1 MTFCKEITLNVNH
14 NQQLEK
20 DMAVDQ
26 EKMLQT
32 LYDSLFGVFTGTPPG
47 GEAGSEAD
55 KTVLMLNWPG
65 QAIDMA
71 TFANPWSP
79 ANPQGSQKALETFST
94 LVNPVPLINVGYVA
108 SNKKISDV
116 QSLVVNATVVPP
128 EPSPEA
134 KKAYDEAKAYLTAM
148 VDGYDNNT
156 GAPIKTEGDSPVYAN
171 YKRKKDAYLSA
182 STSFLNQY
190 LLLDMSKPEDQRK
203 WSILGPNL
211 QEKVDTAMADWI
223 AAQKT
228 KTEDML
234 ATLSQSSTNQ
244 VGQLFTDARNNFN
257 TITRA
262 SIENVG
268 ERFHPSYARPAAWFA
283 PGAADTWSE
292 MTVSSEETKVE
303 EHSDFTSYGGGVS
316 ASWGLW
322 SGSGSFNKQD
332 GHESMDKETSDL
344 KISFK
349 YTRVEIDRPWF
360 NGLLYDVGGWSIGK
374 AGGPGSISN
383 GTKTQDGKM
392 MPIMPTAF
400 IAIRDLKISAK
411 WGKEDKDLIT
421 SKLSTKA
428 SFGWGPFRVSGNYE
442 SSNRDM
448 TQTTKFDGTTIT
460 SDGLQIV
467 GWINTVVQKSPPK

>member
-1 MTFCKEITLNVNH
+1 
-14 NQQLEK
+14 
-20 DMAVDQ
+20 MAIEQ

-47 GEAGSEAD
+47 GVAGSEAD

-79 ANPQGSQKALETFST
+79 ANPKGSQEALETFSA
-94 LVNPVPLINVGYVA
+94 LVDPVPLINVGYVA
-108 SNKKISDV
+108 STKKISDV
-116 QSLVVNATVVPP
+116 QKLVVNANVVPP
-128 EPSPEA
+128 EPTEEQ
-134 KKAYDEAKAYLTAM
+134 KKAYDTAKAYLTAM
-148 VDGYDNNT
+148 VDGYDDNT

-182 STSFLNQY
+182 STNFLNQY

-211 QEKVDTAMADWI
+211 QEKVDTAMSDWI
-223 AAQKT
+223 TAQKT

-234 ATLSQSSTNQ
+234 STLSQSSTNQ
-244 VGQLFTDARNNFN
+244 VGQLFTDARKNFD
-257 TITRA
+257 TIQRA
-262 SIENVG
+262 SVKTVG
-268 ERFHPSYARPAAWFA
+268 ERYHPSYARPAAWFA
-283 PGAADTWSE
+283 PGNADTWTE
-292 MTVSSEETKVE
+292 MSVSSEETKIA
-303 EHSDFTSYGGGVS
+303 EHSDFTKYGGGVS

-322 SGSGSFNKQD
+322 SGSGSFDKENA
-332 GHESMDKETSDL
+332 HESMDKETSEL
-344 KISFK
+344 TISFK

-360 NGLLYDVGGWSIGK
+360 NGLLYDVGGWSISK
-374 AGGPGSISN
+374 AGGPDSISN
-383 GTKTQDGKM
+383 GTKMQDGKM
-392 MPIMPTAF
+392 MPIMPTSF

-411 WGKEDKDLIT
+411 WGKEDYDLIT

-442 SSNRDM
+442 NSSRDM
-448 TQTTKFDGTTIT
+448 THNTIFDGTTIK
-460 SDGLQIV
+460 SDGLQII
-467 GWINTVVQKSPPK
+467 GWINTVVHKSPPQ

>member
-1 MTFCKEITLNVNH
+1 
-14 NQQLEK
+14 
-20 DMAVDQ
+20 MAIEQ

-32 LYDSLFGVFTGTPPG
+32 LYDSLFGVFTGKPPG
-47 GEAGSEAD
+47 GEAGSESE

-65 QAIDMA
+65 QAIDTA

-79 ANPQGSQKALETFST
+79 ANPNGSQEALETFSA

-108 SNKKISDV
+108 SSKKVSEV
-116 QSLVVNATVVPP
+116 HELVVNANVVPS
-128 EPSPEA
+128 EPTAEQKA
-134 KKAYDEAKAYLTAM
+134 AYDKAKAYLTAL
-148 VDGYDNNT
+148 VDGYDDNT

-182 STSFLNQY
+182 STNFLNQY

-211 QEKVDTAMADWI
+211 QEKVDTAMNDWI

-234 ATLSQSSTNQ
+234 ATFSQSSNNQ
-244 VGQLFTDARNNFN
+244 VGQLFMDARKNFN
-257 TITRA
+257 TIRRA
-262 SIENVG
+262 SVKNVG
-268 ERFHPSYARPAAWFA
+268 ERFQPSYARPAAWFA
-283 PGAADTWSE
+283 PGNADTWSE
-292 MTVSSEETKVE
+292 ISVSSKEIKIK
-303 EHSDFTSYGGGVS
+303 EHSDFTKYGGGVS

-322 SGSGSFNKQD
+322 SGSGSFDKED

-344 KISFK
+344 TISFK

-360 NGLLYDVGGWSIGK
+360 NGLLYEVDGWDIGK

-383 GTKTQDGKM
+383 GTKIQDGKM
-392 MPIMPTAF
+392 MPIMPTSF

-411 WGKEDKDLIT
+411 WGKEDRELIT

-428 SFGWGPFRVSGNYE
+428 SFGWGPFRISGNYE
-442 SSNRDM
+442 SSKRDM
-448 TQTTKFDGTTIT
+448 TSNTKFDGTTIENK
-460 SDGLQIV
+460 GLQII
-467 GWINTVVQKSPPK
+467 GWINTVLHKSPPQ

>member
-1 MTFCKEITLNVNH
+1 
-14 NQQLEK
+14 
-20 DMAVDQ
+20 MAIEQ

-47 GEAGSEAD
+47 GEAGSESD

-79 ANPQGSQKALETFST
+79 ANPEGSQEALETFSA
-94 LVNPVPLINVGYVA
+94 LVDPVPLINVGYVA
-108 SNKKISDV
+108 SNKKISEV
-116 QSLVVNATVVPP
+116 QKLVVNANVVPP
-128 EPSPEA
+128 ESTEEQ
-134 KKAYDEAKAYLTAM
+134 KKAYNKAKDYLTAM
-148 VDGYDNNT
+148 VDGYDDET
-156 GAPIKTEGDSPVYAN
+156 GAPIKTEGVSPVYAN

-211 QEKVDTAMADWI
+211 QEKVDTAMNDWI
-223 AAQKT
+223 TAQKT

-234 ATLSQSSTNQ
+234 AILSQSSTNQ
-244 VGQLFTDARNNFN
+244 VGQLFQDARNNFD
-257 TITRA
+257 TIQRA
-262 SIENVG
+262 SVKTAG
-268 ERFHPSYARPAAWFA
+268 DRYHPSYARPAAWFA
-283 PGAADTWSE
+283 AGKADTWTE
-292 MTVSSEETKVE
+292 MSVSSEETKIE
-303 EHSDFTSYGGGVS
+303 EHSDFKKYGGGAS

-322 SGSGSFNKQD
+322 SGSGSFSKEE

-344 KISFK
+344 TISFK

-360 NGLLYDVGGWSIGK
+360 NGLLYDVAGWSIGA
-374 AGGPGSISN
+374 AGGKDSISN

-392 MPIMPTAF
+392 MPIMPNAF

-411 WGKEDKDLIT
+411 WGKEDKELIT

-442 SSNRDM
+442 SSKRDM
-448 TQTTKFDGTTIT
+448 THTTKFDGTTIN
-460 SDGLQIV
+460 SDGLQII
-467 GWINTVVQKSPPK
+467 GWINTVLHKSPPQ

>member
-1 MTFCKEITLNVNH
+1 
-14 NQQLEK
+14 
-20 DMAVDQ
+20 MAVNQ

-71 TFANPWSP
+71 AFANPWSP
-79 ANPQGSQKALETFST
+79 VNPQGSQEALETFST
-94 LVNPVPLINVGYVA
+94 LVDPVPLINVGYVA
-108 SNKKISDV
+108 SNKMISDV
-116 QSLVVNATVVPP
+116 QSLVVNANVVAPD
-128 EPSPEA
+128 PSPEA
-134 KKAYDEAKAYLTAM
+134 KNAYDKAKAYLTAM
-148 VDGYDNNT
+148 VDGYDNDT

-203 WSILGPNL
+203 WSILGPNF
-211 QEKVDTAMADWI
+211 QEKVDTAMVDWI

-262 SIENVG
+262 STKTVG

-283 PGAADTWSE
+283 PGAADTWTE
-292 MTVSSEETKVE
+292 MSVSSKETKVE
-303 EHSDFTSYGGGVS
+303 EHSDFTSYGGGAS

-332 GHESMDKETSDL
+332 GHESMDNETSDL
-344 KISFK
+344 TISFK

-360 NGLLYDVGGWSIGK
+360 NGLLYDVGGWSIGT
-374 AGGPGSISN
+374 AGGPDSISN

-442 SSNRDM
+442 SSSRDM
-448 TQTTKFDGTTIT
+448 THTTKFDGTTIT

-467 GWINTVVQKSPPK
+467 GWINAVVQKSPPK